1 MDFTSFWRAPSRYT
15 PYPATFLLSLDGDQ
29 VNAVRDAVASVVA
42 RFFGVV
48 GATLSPDGA
57 IGLSALR

>member
-1 MDFTSFWRAPSRYT
+1 
-15 PYPATFLLSLDGDQ
+15 
-29 VNAVRDAVASVVA
+29 VVA

-57 IGLSALR
+57 IGFSALR